1 MPDDSDDDGY
11 GGYNEY
17 GERDRVEPEGSSNQ
31 DRLILNNEIAS
42 EDPGTFMFCNDHSG
56 SLVYGKQDSL
66 GFFSSNISR
75 SEHEEITSHFA
86 LHSLQSITMASEPL
100 STTIASEPST
110 STSEIQT
117 DTSEPS
123 QLKCMG
129 GNNIRVIVGVPV
141 TEQPVTGRIGSLT
154 TGISRLQLQDQRL
167 WIRYN
172 DERVSLPENILELL
186 RVFNVGD
193 LKAQLKTQLKIKG
206 DIAIRSGSDSLE
218 ESKLV
223 TELFNTE
230 DNAYEITVEGNDNE
244 GEEKEYGS
252 NIENIETNPSAEQ

>member
-1 MPDDSDDDGY
+1 MEDHTASNVLRDKETAIEPY
-11 GGYNEY
+11 LNEK
-17 GERDRVEPEGSSNQ
+17 
-31 DRLILNNEIAS
+31 L
-42 EDPGTFMFCNDHSG
+42 EDPADTVGNTFIN
-56 SLVYGKQDSL
+56 VV
-66 GFFSSNISR
+66 
-75 SEHEEITSHFA
+75 
-86 LHSLQSITMASEPL
+86 
-100 STTIASEPST
+100 
-110 STSEIQT
+110 
-117 DTSEPS
+117 
-123 QLKCMG
+123 

-172 DERVSLPENILELL
+172 DERVSLPENIL
-186 RVFNVGD
+186 D
-193 LKAQLKTQLKIKG
+193 
-206 DIAIRSGSDSLE
+206 LE

-252 NIENIETNPSAEQ
+252 NIENIETNRIEDAFQIGYQGTVLETFYSRLKQFHNEWHKQINHMPLT